1 MQCSLIITSYFIRD
15 FYGGKQFEG
24 SYVDYAPGEV
34 VVARYSVDLQWYRAR
49 VISSGDRKVEVVKNS
64 CTMHNLYSL
73 LQYFCLK
80 VMINY
85 SVLLLMWFLPSL

>member
-1 MQCSLIITSYFIRD
+1 MALYTWLSDSKKQQTMQCRLIITSFFFRD

-49 VISSGDRKVEVVKNS
+49 VISSGDRKVEVQSKTVLQCIIYIFTAS
-64 CTMHNLYSL
+64 IL
-73 LQYFCLK
+73 L
-80 VMINY
+80 
-85 SVLLLMWFLPSL
+85 S

>member
-1 MQCSLIITSYFIRD
+1 MAFYTWPSDGKKWQKMLCSLIITSYFIRD

-49 VISSGDRKVEVVKNS
+49 VISSGDRKVEVQSKTVVQCIIYIHCFS
-64 CTMHNLYSL
+64 T
-73 LQYFCLK
+73 FVLK
-80 VMINY
+80 
-85 SVLLLMWFLPSL
+85 

>member
-1 MQCSLIITSYFIRD
+1 MASYTLLYITLCFIRD

-49 VISSGDRKVEVVKNS
+49 VISSGDRKVEVVVQNS
-64 CTMHNLYSL
+64 CTMYILSM
-73 LQYFCLK
+73 LQ
-80 VMINY
+80 
-85 SVLLLMWFLPSL
+85 